1 MKLTIPVT
9 KMTEFD
15 LSDDMTDNIL
25 LDILYNDY
33 HETWK
38 HAASPDF
45 LDAIK
50 LVFLMYSEEVLD
62 DMQERVH

>member
-9 KMTEFD
+9 TMTEFE

-25 LDILYNDY
+25 LDILYHDY

-38 HAASPDF
+38 HSASPAF

-50 LVFLMYSEEVLD
+50 LVFLMYSEEDLD